1 MEIRGKSMFTEKIDT
16 KLEFL
21 ESGLVNVILTTHF
34 FKGENKI
41 GQDVWMCC
49 LEPNQASLQH
59 IESILSEYHVNIIKT
74 AWTDEVIEA
83 YEASLTSVKGE

>member
-34 FKGENKI
+34 FKGENK
-41 GQDVWMCC
+41 
-49 LEPNQASLQH
+49 
-59 IESILSEYHVNIIKT
+59 
-74 AWTDEVIEA
+74 
-83 YEASLTSVKGE
+83 